1 MNKKT
6 IVDANIVVFLFEIQK
21 AFEEGYRLNE
31 EVEPGF
37 FGYLYEAELVKAED
51 KKEDSAPDV
60 KPEPETQK
68 DTGHGEPPKPEAAKR
83 GPKPKA

>member
-21 AFEEGYRLNE
+21 AFEEGYRLSE

-37 FGYLYEAELVKAED
+37 FGYLYEAELVK
-51 KKEDSAPDV
+51 KEESAPV
-60 KPEPETQK
+60 EEPEAQK

>member
-21 AFEEGYRLNE
+21 AFEEGYRLSE

-37 FGYLYEAELVKAED
+37 FGYLYEAEVIKEEAPAE
-51 KKEDSAPDV
+51 
-60 KPEPETQK
+60 QK
-68 DTGHGEPPKPEAAKR
+68 DNGHGEPPKPEAAKR

>member
-51 KKEDSAPDV
+51 KQEESAPV
-60 KPEPETQK
+60 EVQK
-68 DTGHGEPPKPEAAKR
+68 YTGHGEPPKPESAKR